1 VNQGTSP
8 VNTFIFTLTTEQNQ
22 HLSLFEATTDTG
34 ARLSVGSAS
43 NPKRTPAGF
52 SYVERNITL
61 DRSLASEES
70 ITLRI
75 LLIFTHT
82 LIPFPAQITQDE
94 PQLVR
99 YVDNHFFFSPYHS
112 SSQETRIRLSSP
124 KIESFTPREPS
135 LVKGESIRYGPYLDV
150 LPYSV
155 SEMVLHF
162 ENNSPFVTIRSLVR
176 EFEISHWGNLAV
188 EETYS
193 LEHTGAKFTGA
204 FSRFDYQRQGAPS
217 SYHILTH
224 HLPAEAQDIYYRDEI
239 GNVSSSFVSHPKE
252 DYTKLEILPRYIM
265 FGGWKISF
273 YMGYNLPLSKYLSYD
288 ANHPSR
294 YILNVTFAKTFEE
307 PVSIDEIVVRI
318 IFPEGAS
325 DIQYRVPFDVDS
337 QDHDKHFTYLD
348 TVGRPVLI
356 LKKSNVVGAHNQ
368 YFQVT
373 YSFSKFTMLR
383 EPFLLITAF
392 FIFFLIVMIYV
403 RLDLSITPE
412 TVGIES
418 SKQKQLRDCLQ
429 RVNEIQKAR
438 EEIYAELDSTAARS
452 KAKKSCAIRFRKKDT
467 RRSPEELICYQP

>member
-1 VNQGTSP
+1 
-8 VNTFIFTLTTEQNQ
+8 
-22 HLSLFEATTDTG
+22 
-34 ARLSVGSAS
+34 
-43 NPKRTPAGF
+43 
-52 SYVERNITL
+52 
-61 DRSLASEES
+61 
-70 ITLRI
+70 
-75 LLIFTHT
+75 
-82 LIPFPAQITQDE
+82 
-94 PQLVR
+94 
-99 YVDNHFFFSPYHS
+99 
-112 SSQETRIRLSSP
+112 
-124 KIESFTPREPS
+124 
-135 LVKGESIRYGPYLDV
+135 
-150 LPYSV
+150 
-155 SEMVLHF
+155 MVLHF
-162 ENNSPFVTIRSLVR
+162 ENNSPFLTIRSLVR
-176 EFEISHWGNLAV
+176 EVEISHWGNLAV

-217 SYHILTH
+217 SFHIMTH

-325 DIQYRVPFDVDS
+325 DIQYRVPFEVDS

-356 LKKSNVVGAHNQ
+356 LQKNNIVGAHNQ

-383 EPFLLITAF
+383 EPFLLIAAF
-392 FIFFLIVMIYV
+392 FIFFFIVMIYV
-403 RLDLSITPE
+403 RLDLSITPD

-452 KAKKSCAIRFRKKDT
+452 KAKNPAQFASEKKTLDDRLKNLSVTNLKQLAEIDINTANKVRDLDRLEAQRAAYQHQIHELDIRKRNNDIQKPAYDESKAAKVLLYNRT
-467 RRSPEELICYQP
+467 KEEIEQIISDLSEDL